1 MFLRCEN
8 VYNENINFN
17 IEMGKETKP
26 MSEKK
31 RKKKWIIIVVVVVV
45 IALMIGLALSGTGK
59 QQQEGASGSVEL
71 ITKRT
76 IANSIT
82 ANGSI
87 EAANTE
93 NVTGGSY
100 GTMVETVSVKEG
112 DVVAVGDIICTFN
125 TEDIDEQIKTVQNN
139 IADAKSDK
147 QTQLADYDK
156 QIEDSKIS
164 NAEDLKEAKENLAEA
179 EATLAEEKAELEKWE
194 QKYAD
199 GLEKNVDD
207 DPGNDLSVS
216 EEIELVSTINSQK
229 TTVNNAQSR
238 VDSYKSRVESLED
251 ADTSNLEDAK
261 ENYAKQI
268 DNTIDN
274 YEEQLEA
281 LYEQKEDCTI
291 RAGIAGVI
299 TTLNVTQGNS
309 FNGGTI
315 ASIEGVDRFIVEAQ
329 VEEYDI
335 ADVAV
340 GMKVLVKTDATR
352 DQELEGVVT
361 YVAPRATNSGNSS
374 MNGLSSL
381 MSGLDTSSFSGSSSG
396 SATYLVKIELK
407 EQNDRLRLG
416 MNAKTSIITEESADA
431 WSVPYDA
438 IYARTDGTTYV
449 EEVTGKDEEGN
460 YITKE
465 LDVTVGLQG
474 TYYVEI
480 ISDKVTEET
489 EILVPDAQGNSSIE
503 ELLNM
508 MGAGAG
514 I

>member
-1 MFLRCEN
+1 
-8 VYNENINFN
+8 
-17 IEMGKETKP
+17 
-26 MSEKK
+26 MSAKK
-31 RKKKWIIIVVVVVV
+31 GNKKWIIIIVAVV
-45 IALMIGLALSGTGK
+45 ILALVLGVAFAGAGK
-59 QQQEGASGSVEL
+59 QEQETAGGSVEL
-71 ITKRT
+71 VTKRT

-82 ANGSI
+82 ANGSV

-100 GTMVETVSVKEG
+100 GMVVDSVHVKEG
-112 DVVAVGDIICTFN
+112 DVVAAGDVLCVFD
-125 TEDIDEQIKTVQNN
+125 TEDMDEQIKNVQED
-139 IADAKSDK
+139 IKEAKADK
-147 QTQLADYDK
+147 QEQLAEYDK
-156 QIEDSKIS
+156 QISDTKTS
-164 NAEDLKEAKENLAEA
+164 NEEALAESKENLADAEA
-179 EATLAEEKAELEKWE
+179 ELEKEKAELAKWE
-194 QKYAD
+194 EKYAA
-199 GLEKNVDD
+199 GLAKNEDE
-207 DPGNDLSVS
+207 DPLNDMSVA

-229 TTVNNAQSR
+229 AAVDSAQSR
-238 VDSYKSRVESLED
+238 VDSYKSRVESLEE

-261 ENYAKQI
+261 ENYAKQM
-268 DNTIDN
+268 DDTIDG
-274 YEEQLEA
+274 YEERLKT
-281 LYEQKEDCTI
+281 LKEQKEDYTI

-299 TTLNVTQGNS
+299 TTINVSEGSS

-315 ASIEGVDRFIVEAQ
+315 ATIEGVERFIVEAQ

-352 DQELEGVVT
+352 DAELEGVIT
-361 YVAPRATNSGNSS
+361 YVAPRATNSGSS
-374 MNGLSSL
+374 S
-381 MSGLDTSSFSGSSSG
+381 MSGLESLMGGMDTSSFSGSTG

-416 MNAKTSIITEESADA
+416 MNAKTSIITEESTDV

-438 IYARTDGTTYV
+438 IYTRADGTTYV

-465 LDVTVGLQG
+465 LDITVGLQG

-480 ISDKVTEET
+480 ISDKVSEKT

>member
-1 MFLRCEN
+1 
-8 VYNENINFN
+8 
-17 IEMGKETKP
+17 
-26 MSEKK
+26 MSAKK
-31 RKKKWIIIVVVVVV
+31 GKKKWIIIVVAVVLV
-45 IALMIGLALSGTGK
+45 IALVAGLAIAGVGKKQDQATNGT
-59 QQQEGASGSVEL
+59 VEL

-82 ANGSI
+82 ANGTV

-100 GTMVETVSVKEG
+100 GMQVEIVKVKEG
-112 DVVAVGDIICTFN
+112 DIVAAGDVICVFN
-125 TEDIDEQIKTVQNN
+125 TDDIDEQIQTVQDN
-139 IADAKSDK
+139 IADAKEDK
-147 QTQLADYDK
+147 QTQLADYDE
-156 QIEDSKIS
+156 QIAEQKEA
-164 NAEDLKEAKENLAEA
+164 NAEDLAEAKENLADA
-179 EATLAEEKAELEKWE
+179 EMKLAEEKAELAKWE
-194 QKYAD
+194 KKYAD
-199 GLEKNVDD
+199 GVAN
-207 DPGNDLSVS
+207 NSLSVS
-216 EEIELVSTINSQK
+216 EELELVSTINSQK
-229 TTVNNAQSR
+229 TTVDNAQNR
-238 VDSYKSRVESLED
+238 VDSYKSRVDSLED

-261 ENYAKQI
+261 ENYAEQM
-268 DNTIDN
+268 DNTIEG
-274 YEEQLEA
+274 YEERLDA
-281 LYEQKEDCTI
+281 LQEQKDDCTI
-291 RAGIAGVI
+291 RAGISGVV
-299 TTLNVTQGNS
+299 TAVNVSEGSN

-329 VEEYDI
+329 VEEYDVADI
-335 ADVAV
+335 AI

-352 DQELEGVVT
+352 DAEIEGVIT
-361 YVAPRATNSGNSS
+361 YVAPRATNSGSSS
-374 MNGLSSL
+374 MSGLSSL
-381 MSGLDTSSFSGSSSG
+381 MGGMDTSSFSSSSG

-416 MNAKTSIITEESADA
+416 MNAKTSIITEESVDV

-438 IYARTDGTTYV
+438 VYTRTDGTSYL
-449 EEVTGKDEEGN
+449 EEVVGKDEDGN
-460 YITKE
+460 YVTKE

-480 ISDKVTEET
+480 ISDKVTEQT

>member
-1 MFLRCEN
+1 
-8 VYNENINFN
+8 
-17 IEMGKETKP
+17 
-26 MSEKK
+26 MSAKK
-31 RKKKWIIIVVVVVV
+31 GKKKWIIIVVAVVLV
-45 IALMIGLALSGTGK
+45 IALVAGLAIAGVGKKQDQATNGT
-59 QQQEGASGSVEL
+59 VEL

-82 ANGSI
+82 ANGTV

-100 GTMVETVSVKEG
+100 GMQVEIVKVKEG
-112 DVVAVGDIICTFN
+112 DIVAAGDVICVFN
-125 TEDIDEQIKTVQNN
+125 TDDIDEQIQTVQDN
-139 IADAKSDK
+139 IADAKEDK
-147 QTQLADYDK
+147 QIQLADYDE
-156 QIEDSKIS
+156 QIAEQKEA
-164 NAEDLKEAKENLAEA
+164 NAEDLAEAKENLADA
-179 EATLAEEKAELEKWE
+179 EMKLAEEKAELAKWE
-194 QKYAD
+194 KKYAD
-199 GLEKNVDD
+199 GVAN
-207 DPGNDLSVS
+207 NSLSVS
-216 EEIELVSTINSQK
+216 EELELVSTINSQK
-229 TTVNNAQSR
+229 TTVDNAQNR
-238 VDSYKSRVESLED
+238 VDSYKSRVDSLED

-261 ENYAKQI
+261 ENYAEQM
-268 DNTIDN
+268 DNTIEG
-274 YEEQLEA
+274 YEERLDA
-281 LYEQKEDCTI
+281 LQEQKDDCTI
-291 RAGIAGVI
+291 RAGISGVV
-299 TTLNVTQGNS
+299 TAVNVSEGSN

-329 VEEYDI
+329 VEEYDVADI
-335 ADVAV
+335 AI

-352 DQELEGVVT
+352 DAEIEGVIT
-361 YVAPRATNSGNSS
+361 YVAPRATNSGSSS
-374 MNGLSSL
+374 MSGLSSL
-381 MSGLDTSSFSGSSSG
+381 MGGMDTSSFSSSSG

-416 MNAKTSIITEESADA
+416 MNAKTSIITEESVDV

-438 IYARTDGTTYV
+438 VYTRTDGTSYL
-449 EEVTGKDEEGN
+449 EEVVGKDEDGN
-460 YITKE
+460 YVTKE

-480 ISDKVTEET
+480 ISDKVTEQT

>member
-1 MFLRCEN
+1 MS
-8 VYNENINFN
+8 
-17 IEMGKETKP
+17 TK
-26 MSEKK
+26 KG
-31 RKKKWIIIVVVVVV
+31 KKKWIIIIVAVVLV
-45 IALMIGLALSGTGK
+45 IALIVGLAVAGAGKKQDQTTNGT
-59 QQQEGASGSVEL
+59 VEL

-82 ANGSI
+82 ANGMI

-100 GTMVETVSVKEG
+100 GMKVESVKVEAG
-112 DVVAVGDIICTFN
+112 DMVAVGDVICIFN
-125 TEDIDEQIKTVQNN
+125 TDDLDEQMKTVQEN
-139 IADAKSDK
+139 IADAKEDK

-156 QIEDSKIS
+156 QIADRKAE
-164 NAEDLKEAKENLAEA
+164 NAEDLAEAKENLAEA
-179 EATLAEEKAELEKWE
+179 EAKLAEEKAELAKWE
-194 QKYAD
+194 KEYAD
-199 GLEKNVDD
+199 GIAN
-207 DPGNDLSVS
+207 NTLSVS
-216 EEIELVSTINSQK
+216 EKVDLVSTINSQK
-229 TTVNNAQSR
+229 STVDNAQTR
-238 VDSYKSRVESLED
+238 VDNYKSRVESLED

-261 ENYAKQI
+261 ENYAEQM
-268 DNTIDN
+268 DTTIDN
-274 YEEQLEA
+274 YEERLES
-281 LYEQKEDCTI
+281 LQEQKDDCTI
-291 RAGIAGVI
+291 RAGISGVV
-299 TTLNVTQGNS
+299 TAVNVTEGSN

-329 VEEYDI
+329 VEEYDV
-335 ADVAV
+335 ADIAV

-352 DQELEGVVT
+352 DAELEGIIT
-361 YVAPRATNSGNSS
+361 YVAPRATNSGSSS
-374 MNGLSSL
+374 MSGFSSL
-381 MSGLDTSSFSGSSSG
+381 MGGMDTSSLSGSG

-416 MNAKTSIITEESADA
+416 MNAKTSIITEESVDV

-438 IYARTDGTTYV
+438 IYTRTDGTTYV
-449 EEVTGKDEEGN
+449 EEVTGKDEDGN
-460 YITKE
+460 YVTKE

-480 ISDKVTEET
+480 ISDKVSEET

>member
-1 MFLRCEN
+1 
-8 VYNENINFN
+8 
-17 IEMGKETKP
+17 
-26 MSEKK
+26 MSAKK
-31 RKKKWIIIVVVVVV
+31 GKKKWIIIVAVVLV
-45 IALMIGLALSGTGK
+45 IALIVGLALAGAGKKQEQTTKGT
-59 QQQEGASGSVEL
+59 VEL

-82 ANGSI
+82 ANGMI

-93 NVTGGSY
+93 TVTGGSY
-100 GTMVETVSVKEG
+100 GMKVESVKVEAG
-112 DVVAVGDIICTFN
+112 DVVAVGDVICVFN
-125 TEDIDEQIKTVQNN
+125 TDDLDEQIKNVQEN
-139 IADAKSDK
+139 IIDAKEDK

-156 QIEDSKIS
+156 QIADRKAE
-164 NAEDLKEAKENLAEA
+164 NAEDLAEAKENLADA
-179 EATLAEEKAELEKWE
+179 EAKLAEEKAELAKWE
-194 QKYAD
+194 KEYAD
-199 GLEKNVDD
+199 GLA
-207 DPGNDLSVS
+207 NDSLSVS
-216 EEIELVSTINSQK
+216 DKVDLVSTINSQK
-229 TTVNNAQSR
+229 TTVDNAQTR
-238 VDSYKSRVESLED
+238 VDNYKSRVEALED

-261 ENYAKQI
+261 ENYAEQM
-268 DNTIDN
+268 DTTIDN
-274 YEEQLEA
+274 YEERLES
-281 LYEQKEDCTI
+281 LQEQKEDCTI
-291 RAGIAGVI
+291 RAGISGVV
-299 TTLNVTQGNS
+299 TAVNVSEGSN

-335 ADVAV
+335 ADIAV

-352 DQELEGVVT
+352 DAELEGVIT
-361 YVAPRATNSGNSS
+361 YVAPRATNSGSS
-374 MNGLSSL
+374 S
-381 MSGLDTSSFSGSSSG
+381 MSGLSGLMGGMDTSSFSGSSG

-416 MNAKTSIITEESADA
+416 MNAKTSIITEESVDV

-438 IYARTDGTTYV
+438 VYTRTDGTTYL
-449 EEVTGKDEEGN
+449 EEVTGKDEDGN

-480 ISDKVTEET
+480 ISDKVTDKT

>member
-1 MFLRCEN
+1 
-8 VYNENINFN
+8 
-17 IEMGKETKP
+17 
-26 MSEKK
+26 MSKK
-31 RKKKWIIIVVVVVV
+31 RGKKKWIIILAVVVV
-45 IALMIGLALSGTGK
+45 IVLIAGLALSGMGK
-59 QQQEGASGSVEL
+59 QKQDTASGSVEL

-100 GTMVETVSVKEG
+100 GMTVETVNVNEG
-112 DVVAVGDIICTFN
+112 DVVAAGDIICTFN
-125 TEDIDEQIKTVQNN
+125 TEDIDEQIKNVQNN

-147 QTQLADYDK
+147 QTQLADYDE
-156 QIEDSKIS
+156 QIADRKTS
-164 NAEDLKEAKENLAEA
+164 NVEDLAEAKANLAEA
-179 EATLAEEKAELEKWE
+179 EETLAQEKAELEKWE
-194 QKYAD
+194 KKYAD
-199 GLEKNVDD
+199 GLANNADD
-207 DPGNDLSVS
+207 DPSNDLSVS

-229 TTVNNAQSR
+229 TTVDNAQNR
-238 VDSYKSRVESLED
+238 VDSYQSRVESLED

-261 ENYAKQI
+261 KNYAEQI

-299 TTLNVTQGNS
+299 TTLNVTEGNT

-315 ASIEGVDRFIVEAQ
+315 ASIESVDRFIVEAQ
-329 VEEYDI
+329 VEEYDV

-352 DQELEGVVT
+352 DVELEGVIT

-374 MNGLSSL
+374 MSGLSSL
-381 MSGLDTSSFSGSSSG
+381 MGDMDLSSYSGSSSG

-416 MNAKTSIITEESADA
+416 MNAKTSIITEESVDV

-438 IYARTDGTTYV
+438 IYTRTDGTTYV
-449 EEVTGKDEEGN
+449 EEVAGKDEDGN

-480 ISDKVTEET
+480 ISNQVTENT
-489 EILVPDAQGNSSIE
+489 QILVPDAQGNSSIE